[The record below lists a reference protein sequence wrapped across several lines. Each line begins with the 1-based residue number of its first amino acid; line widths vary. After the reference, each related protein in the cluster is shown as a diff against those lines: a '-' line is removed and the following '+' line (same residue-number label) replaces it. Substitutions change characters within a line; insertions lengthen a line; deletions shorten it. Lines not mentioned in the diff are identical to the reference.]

1 MGVGADTMRDVESG
15 KDGLSRE
22 RPKATSR
29 TIDRTSHEPAYVQLV
44 NILRHDIAA
53 GVYQAGDQ
61 LPTEAELRAAYD
73 VSPMTVRRAI
83 NVLLDQGAV
92 STTRGRGAFVK
103 PVRLAAASFDLSEFH
118 DLLDD
123 ERVTVRLLEARV
135 VVAGPRAAAN
145 LAVPEGTRVVSIRRL
160 LERDGE
166 PLVYHRESLLYD
178 PERPIVEA
186 ELSVTALRDMF
197 EGGAGA
203 GPKRGELIIHASAL
217 TEEEARHVGGSR
229 EGAALVLEHLFY
241 GFDDKPMSWGRF
253 VCRGELLQFKASVGV
268 QAPDE
273 PSVQQRRR
281 R

>member
-61 LPTEAELRAAYD
+61 LPTEAELRAAHD

-92 STTRGRGAFVK
+92 STTRGRGTFVK

-135 VVAGPRAAAN
+135 VVVGPRAAAN

-160 LERDGE
+160 LEREGE
-166 PLVYHRESLLYD
+166 PLIYHRESLLYD

-203 GPKRGELIIHASAL
+203 GPKRGELVIHASVL
-217 TEEEARHVGGSR
+217 TEEEAHHVSGSR
-229 EGAALVLEHLFY
+229 GSAALVLEHLFY

-273 PSVQQRRR
+273 PSVQQMRRR
-281 R
+281 